1 MGSPTD
7 GREDANEQGRPRDE
21 GAPKKMTAGK
31 KLIRFNQ
38 CNCARKEFCRMF
50 GQDPSCDEIVPDY
63 PKEETEHTDSG
74 TRFIE
79 ENFR

>member
-1 MGSPTD
+1 MTDKVSRQLSGQSDQMG
-7 GREDANEQGRPRDE
+7 NQ
-21 GAPKKMTAGK
+21 PKSGK

-38 CNCARKEFCRMF
+38 CKCARKEFCRMF
-50 GQDPSCDEIVPDY
+50 GQDPSCDEVIPDY
-63 PKEETEHTDSG
+63 PKEEQTHADSG

>member
-1 MGSPTD
+1 
-7 GREDANEQGRPRDE
+7 
-21 GAPKKMTAGK
+21 MTAGK